1 MHLNYGKTKKIKLN
15 IDMEIL
21 TYSMKW
27 LEVVLRWGHVLF
39 AVLWVGNSFLFNY
52 LDNKLNKDISGD
64 DVDGEGYLMHS
75 GYYYKLLRLKKSP
88 PPQYL
93 NSLVIFKWQSYLTFV
108 TGILLL
114 IIIYY
119 YNSGILMV
127 DKRIL
132 EIKPLYAIL
141 ISVVSLVISWFV
153 YDLLCKSKIINN
165 NKIFISIIFI
175 FLAVISFGFTKI
187 FGPKFAF
194 LSVGLI
200 IGSNMFGNV
209 FTVIIPNQMNIINSS
224 KKNEKFD
231 TNLSLAAKQRSI
243 HNNYSTFLVLFI
255 MLSGHYSFIVYHK
268 YNWLILCLAAL
279 LSGTARHYFN
289 LRGRN
294 IHRLYILISSFLSL
308 VVLAVLLLIF
318 KN

>member
-1 MHLNYGKTKKIKLN
+1 MDLIPYTL
-15 IDMEIL
+15 
-21 TYSMKW
+21 KW
-27 LEVVLRWGHVLF
+27 LELILRWGHVLF
-39 AVLWVGNSFLFNY
+39 AILWVGNSFLFNY
-52 LDNKLNKDISGD
+52 LDNKLNKNISSNDI
-64 DVDGEGYLMHS
+64 DGEGYLMHS
-75 GYYYKLLRLKKSP
+75 GYYYKLTRLKKSP
-88 PPQYL
+88 PLEYL

-119 YNSGILMV
+119 YNSTVLMV
-127 DKRIL
+127 DKRVL
-132 EIKPLYAIL
+132 EITSFNAIL
-141 ISVVSLVISWFV
+141 ISLLSLVISWFI
-153 YDLLCKSKIINN
+153 YDLLCKSKIIKNN
-165 NKIFISIIFI
+165 LLFVSIIFV
-175 FLAVISFGFTKI
+175 LLVLVSFVLTKI

-209 FTVIIPNQMNIINSS
+209 FTVIIPNQKNIINSS
-224 KKNEKFD
+224 LKNEKFD
-231 TNLSLAAKQRSI
+231 TGLSLAAKQRSI

-268 YNWLILCLAAL
+268 YNWLILVLIGII
-279 LSGTARHYFN
+279 SGLARHYFN

-294 IHRLYILISSFLSL
+294 IHRLNILFTSIVALII
-308 VVLAVLLLIF
+308 LAAIIFIF